1 MLDRLGHCAPHP
13 YPKIIERTEKQM
25 FENLLESNENSEE
38 EERKVILIDHTK
50 VLHFE
55 ILKL

>member
-38 EERKVILIDHTK
+38 ERKVILIDHTK